1 MDDKEIKETTKI
13 GDQETFNFY
22 FKQLGSSLKG
32 ILKLTWTSILN
43 FIDKH
48 PRIALSGML
57 VLMVFNNVLW
67 YAEYQSKAHSID
79 SGSEFKTVDSLKNQI
94 DCLQSSLEYEVKQD
108 SIEEADRLSPLDYI
122 PTADQQA
129 RRKHHA
135 EKKAK
140 TEVVKFGSLK

>member
-1 MDDKEIKETTKI
+1 MDGKEIKETTKI
-13 GDQETFNFY
+13 SDQETFKFY

-43 FIDKH
+43 FIDKY

-135 EKKAK
+135 EKKVK
-140 TEVVKFGSLK
+140 TEVVKFDTLK